1 MLRGVVDFIS
11 HLTHRRLVAEKK
23 NKKKKKQQG
32 QQKKATK
39 KTRFYTDFQKDL
51 SLYFIS

>member
-23 NKKKKKQQG
+23 KQEKKKQQG